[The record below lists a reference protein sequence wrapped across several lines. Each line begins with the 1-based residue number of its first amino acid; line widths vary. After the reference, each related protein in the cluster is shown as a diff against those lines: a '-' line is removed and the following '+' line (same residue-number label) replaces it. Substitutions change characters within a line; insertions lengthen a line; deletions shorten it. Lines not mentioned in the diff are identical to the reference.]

1 MSPQPSGSIQLLGH
15 FLSLWMYLLW
25 TFHIN
30 RITQCVICDQ
40 ILSLGV
46 FWCLVLY
53 VFISEP
59 HKIEIKYTGAPTVAQ
74 WDQRCL
80 CSAWTQVWS
89 LARHSGLK
97 IWHCHSCNIGSSC
110 SLDSI
115 PGPGTSICHECS
127 QKRKKKKKKG
137 SSVVTY
143 PASSDLIP
151 GLRNPYAVGHQRKKE
166 NWKKKADS

>member
-1 MSPQPSGSIQLLGH
+1 MSPQPSGSSQLLGH

-30 RITQCVICDQ
+30 RITQYVICDQ
-40 ILSLGV
+40 ILSPGV

-127 QKRKKKKKKG
+127 HKRKEKKKKRIQCCDLPCKLG
-137 SSVVTY
+137 SDTWPEKSICCGT
-143 PASSDLIP
+143 P
-151 GLRNPYAVGHQRKKE
+151 KKE
-166 NWKKKADS
+166 RKLKK